1 MGIWRI
7 ILIISAIW
15 FLSEV
20 LLAVI
25 KRSKAEQSKSRDKSS
40 LRFLW
45 IIIVTSLVLGIFT
58 GANGIG
64 HIAGARPWLTY
75 IGLALIVLGLVIR
88 WIAIITLNRYFTV
101 NVAIAGDQR
110 IIQKGIYRHIR
121 PPSYTG
127 SLLSF
132 YGLGLA
138 FSSYVSFLLIALP
151 VTIAF
156 LYRVKV
162 EEEALT
168 KAFGEDYIT
177 YCHQSKRFL
186 PFIY

>member
-7 ILIISAIW
+7 ILIISAVW
-15 FLSEV
+15 LLSEV

-25 KRSKAEQSKSRDKSS
+25 KRSKAELSKGRDKSS

-45 IIIVTSLVLGIFT
+45 IIIVISLVLGILT
-58 GANGIG
+58 GANRLGY
-64 HIAGARPWLTY
+64 IAVAGGWLAY

-110 IIQKGIYRHIR
+110 IIQKGIYHHIR
-121 PPSYTG
+121 HPSYTG

-138 FSSYVSFLLIALP
+138 FSSYVSFLLIAVP

-168 KAFGEDYIT
+168 VAFGEDYT
-177 YCHQSKRFL
+177 AYCQQSKRFL